1 MCHTNTTISRNI
13 HCVPLLSSAN
23 EVWVE
28 HRNAGHLSVLPSVLS
43 SGRPSIRPT
52 CERDKLKNH
61 FII

>member
-1 MCHTNTTISRNI
+1 MRHTNTTISRNI

-28 HRNAGHLSVLPSVLS
+28 HRNAGHPSVLS

-61 FII
+61 FIIQLQI